1 MGMTFL
7 QKEGQ
12 HDTAQGRAFVSV
24 PSEAGQ
30 QELTLVAALGDCTS
44 LCLQL

>member
-1 MGMTFL
+1 MRFL

-12 HDTAQGRAFVSV
+12 HDTAQGRAFVPV

-30 QELTLVAALGDCTS
+30 QELTLLAALGDCTL